1 VSNAGATSTA
11 ADTARRAALVGTAGY
26 LFACVLWGLNL
37 PLSAALLKHFD
48 PFWVSPLRYVVA
60 TLLLGAMVL
69 VSAGPAQLRSPIPLW
84 RVAVLSL
91 CVAGFLVLYNLG
103 LFRTHPMTVA
113 AISAGSPVYVAVVS
127 RLMTGARLERGFWGA
142 TVLTLIGAGI
152 AVAGRAKALAAAD
165 GLPAGAALSQQ
176 GGAAFSPQG
185 AAAFS
190 PQGGE
195 LMVVLGICSWTAY
208 SILAQRWFP
217 PSTSQLRRT
226 YLTTIWALPWLF
238 LFWALARAAGLAGAP
253 NLHPPPLPVAQLLV
267 AAVFCTALATVAWN
281 TGVNRLGIQT
291 GGLWQNTVPVF
302 AVLISLLF
310 FGVQPLAEQLI
321 GGAVV
326 LAGVLYMQWQRRPTR
341 QNSPVPTRPAKD

>member
-1 VSNAGATSTA
+1 MAPVNGAPTPA
-11 ADTARRAALVGTAGY
+11 LDTARRAALVGTAGY
-26 LFACVLWGLNL
+26 LFSCVLWGLNL

-60 TLLLGAMVL
+60 TVLLGAMVL
-69 VSAGPAQLRSPIPLW
+69 VSMGPGRLRSPIALW

-152 AVAGRAKALAAAD
+152 AIAGRAKAAAA
-165 GLPAGAALSQQ
+165 AGAA
-176 GGAAFSPQG
+176 PT

-190 PQGGE
+190 LQGGE
-195 LMVVLGICSWTAY
+195 LLVVAGICCWTAY
-208 SILAQRWFP
+208 SILAQRWFN
-217 PSTSQLRRT
+217 TGTGQLQRT
-226 YLTTIWALPWLF
+226 WLTTIGALPWLF
-238 LFWALARAAGLAGAP
+238 GFWALARLAGLVGAP
-253 NLHPPPLPVAQLLV
+253 NLAPAPLPVLQLLV

-291 GGLWQNTVPVF
+291 GGMWQNTVPVF

-326 LAGVLYMQWQRRPTR
+326 LAGVLYMQWQRTRSMRATRLPQPTPR
-341 QNSPVPTRPAKD
+341 